1 MMMMM
6 ERIFERILIAME
18 EKLELFLVGGIER
31 MRAGTKKCL
40 LVKQSRKKVKKEKKA
55 FENKLVSLFSRK
67 TKSRREMKNFRL
79 NEQETKRRRAF
90 FLLFFMSHVH
100 QFFSTWH

>member
-6 ERIFERILIAME
+6 ERIFEIILIAME

-55 FENKLVSLFSRK
+55 LKISS
-67 TKSRREMKNFRL
+67 FRYF
-79 NEQETKRRRAF
+79 QEKRN
-90 FLLFFMSHVH
+90 HDEK
-100 QFFSTWH
+100 